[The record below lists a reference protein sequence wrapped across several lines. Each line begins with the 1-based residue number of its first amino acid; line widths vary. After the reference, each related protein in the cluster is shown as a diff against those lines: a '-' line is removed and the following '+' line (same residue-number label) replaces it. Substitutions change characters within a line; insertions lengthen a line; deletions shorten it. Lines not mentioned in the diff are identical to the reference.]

1 MSGNPIS
8 MKDLTDVKFKVFED
22 KDGGEK
28 KSLIARSDRYV
39 CPVSNDILNNSI
51 QCVVLKTSGSVVTQ
65 EAVDK
70 IIKKEM
76 IDPVNGKKMTE
87 SDFIP
92 IQRVS

>member
-22 KDGGEK
+22 KDVEK
-28 KSLIARSDRYV
+28 KSLIARSERYV

-87 SDFIP
+87 SDLIP